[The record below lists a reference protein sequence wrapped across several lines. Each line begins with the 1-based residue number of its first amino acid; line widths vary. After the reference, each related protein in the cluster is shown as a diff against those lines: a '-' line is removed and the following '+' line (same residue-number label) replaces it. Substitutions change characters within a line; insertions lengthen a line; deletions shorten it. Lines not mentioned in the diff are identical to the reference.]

1 MKGVTGLVPCLLLLG
16 TPALADKPGCP
27 IFEAGAR
34 YPWQSNEILPGDRF
48 AWVILDIDRDG
59 VPFRCRVGNNNYI
72 ENETRFFL
80 CKNYSDRWR
89 GPRAAESDPDRR
101 TLERFS
107 LIAGYEH
114 DMADRKARRLW
125 FKQHPEERPECY
137 PEPTRP
143 DRLD

>member
-1 MKGVTGLVPCLLLLG
+1 MKSVSGLVPCLLLLG
-16 TPALADKPGCP
+16 APALADKPGCP

-48 AWVILDIDRDG
+48 AWLILDIDRDG

-89 GPRAAESDPDRR
+89 GPRASASDPDRR
-101 TLERFS
+101 TLKRFS
-107 LIAGYEH
+107 LIAGYQH
-114 DMADRKARRLW
+114 DLADRKARRLW